1 MPSTYGR
8 DRVPSPE
15 SPAYAAKRLRR
26 GLAVA
31 RADCKASGR
40 GRIPKPDLPSH
51 VLRTLGATIGVLT
64 LASAAV
70 AQPPSFVSPEIG
82 PDRTITLRYFAP
94 SAKQVTVNG
103 ELDGK
108 PHPLTRGADGVWST
122 TVGPLAPDIYTYAFT
137 VDGVTALDPRNA
149 NTKLG
154 YGMFGA
160 VSVVEVPGDGPQF
173 YDAKPVP
180 HGEVRIRPYESKSL
194 GLSRTVWVYTPPGYD
209 EGKDYPVLYLLH
221 GAGDVESGWVLIGRA
236 NLILDNLIAEKKA
249 RPMVVVMPLGHTI
262 QSFWTG
268 PAKSVPDQVS
278 RLMGGGG
285 SLDAV
290 LTAMMSG
297 DEKDGLSPFWRDP
310 TADVMPMIERIYK
323 VSKKADDRAIV
334 GLSMGGGHSINLA
347 FARPELFR
355 YVGLLS
361 PAANGRIDQ
370 LYPKTFG
377 NVGALNKQFKLLW
390 LGVGKDDGLTGPG
403 DKALHETLTKHGVTH
418 TFQLSDGRH
427 EWTVWRH
434 HLNELAP
441 LLFR

>member
-1 MPSTYGR
+1 MTSRR
-8 DRVPSPE
+8 DSGASPE
-15 SPAYAAKRLRR
+15 SPAYAAKRLRVGR
-26 GLAVA
+26 AVA
-31 RADCKASGR
+31 RVGCAASEGGR
-40 GRIPKPDLPSH
+40 VPNPDLRSS
-51 VLRTLGATIGVLT
+51 VLRTLGAAIGVLT
-64 LASAAV
+64 LTSAAV
-70 AQPPSFVSPEIG
+70 AQPPAVVSPELG

-94 SAKQVTVNG
+94 AAKQVTVNG

-108 PHPLTRGADGVWST
+108 PHTLTRGADGVWST
-122 TVGPLAPDIYTYAFT
+122 TVGPFAPDIYTYAFN

-209 EGKDYPVLYLLH
+209 AGKDYPVLYLLH

-268 PAKSVPDQVS
+268 PAKSVPAPVS
-278 RLMGGGG
+278 RLMGGGA
-285 SLDAV
+285 SLDQI

-297 DEKDGLSPFWRDP
+297 DEKDGLSPFGRDL
-310 TADVMPMIERIYK
+310 TADVMPLIERIYK
-323 VSKKADDRAIV
+323 VSKKADDRAV
-334 GLSMGGGHSINLA
+334 AGLSMGGGHTINLA

-355 YVGLLS
+355 YVGLMS
-361 PAANGRIDQ
+361 PAATGQIDQ
-370 LYPKTFG
+370 LYPKAFS
-377 NVGALNKQFKLLW
+377 NVDALNKQFKLLW
-390 LGVGKDDGLTGPG
+390 LAVGKDDTLTGPG
-403 DKALHETLTKHGVTH
+403 DKALHETLTSRGVTH
-418 TFQLSDGRH
+418 TFQLSEGRH